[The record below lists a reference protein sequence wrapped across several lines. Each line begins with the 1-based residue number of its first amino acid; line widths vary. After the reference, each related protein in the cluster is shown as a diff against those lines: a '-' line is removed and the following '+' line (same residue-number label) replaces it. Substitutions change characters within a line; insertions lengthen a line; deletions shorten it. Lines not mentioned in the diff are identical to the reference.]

1 MTEPPARQTA
11 YWRDLPRLPLGGRG
25 KLLWQGIPGRL
36 TATSKASRLH
46 NKRYRNRVRYPGK
59 GGSPLEKTYRIEGMT
74 CDHCVRA
81 VTQAIEAL
89 DGVERALVSLPDKA
103 VVTLDPEKV
112 TDEQI
117 RKAVEEEGYRVA

>member
-1 MTEPPARQTA
+1 M
-11 YWRDLPRLPLGGRG
+11 
-25 KLLWQGIPGRL
+25 
-36 TATSKASRLH
+36 
-46 NKRYRNRVRYPGK
+46 
-59 GGSPLEKTYRIEGMT
+59 EKTYRIEGMT